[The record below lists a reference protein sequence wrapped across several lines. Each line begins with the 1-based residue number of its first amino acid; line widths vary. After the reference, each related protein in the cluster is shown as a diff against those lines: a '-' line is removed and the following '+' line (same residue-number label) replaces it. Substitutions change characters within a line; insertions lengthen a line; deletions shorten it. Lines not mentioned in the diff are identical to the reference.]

1 MGVENCQHM
10 SVDSKCKTMCRIP
23 PRSAF
28 LLRLILN
35 GWRLGL
41 ADRNA
46 TDERFPAF
54 FTPLTQSVSFL
65 EKQA

>member
-1 MGVENCQHM
+1 MYTNVSDSATVGV
-10 SVDSKCKTMCRIP
+10 
-23 PRSAF
+23 
-28 LLRLILN
+28 LLRMNLN